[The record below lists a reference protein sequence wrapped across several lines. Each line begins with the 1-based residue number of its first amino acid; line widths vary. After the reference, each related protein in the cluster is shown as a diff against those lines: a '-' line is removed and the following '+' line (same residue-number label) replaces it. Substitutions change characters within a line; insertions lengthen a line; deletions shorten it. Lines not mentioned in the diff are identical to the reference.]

1 MTFFVTWLESLYS
14 KSPRLAQTQ
23 YAGFG
28 NHFKCHSGL
37 LRAFHSVYGQTRVV
51 LVRWG
56 TFATTPLVNLRFAQ
70 TLSPDLMIST
80 RKIFLISFSM
90 KRVELKAA
98 EQYSFFPCPVFDVRM
113 ENGVDLQQTPT
124 DDHPPQLQELPFSL
138 PPYPQMIMD
147 AIEATNGCNKTAI
160 VKHIDSTQIT
170 LPPSHLTLLNYHLNW
185 MKQSGQIVIVKNN
198 YMKPNPNAPPN
209 RGRGRPPKPKPEGDS
224 SHVAV
229 VPAPTPRPRGRPSKS
244 KDS

>member
-1 MTFFVTWLESLYS
+1 MSFFVTWLESLYS

-28 NHFKCHSGL
+28 NHHFKCHSGL

-90 KRVELKAA
+90 KRVELKT
-98 EQYSFFPCPVFDVRM
+98 EQYSFFPCTV
-113 ENGVDLQQTPT
+113 GVDLQQTPT

-138 PPYPQMIMD
+138 PPYPRMIMD

-170 LPPSHLTLLNYHLNW
+170 LPPSHLTLLNYHLNR
-185 MKQSGQIVIVKNN
+185 MKQLHEARSKC
-198 YMKPNPNAPPN
+198 
-209 RGRGRPPKPKPEGDS
+209 S
-224 SHVAV
+224 S
-229 VPAPTPRPRGRPSKS
+229 
-244 KDS
+244 

>member
-1 MTFFVTWLESLYS
+1 MSFFVTWLESLYS

-80 RKIFLISFSM
+80 RKIFLISFS
-90 KRVELKAA
+90 
-98 EQYSFFPCPVFDVRM
+98 
-113 ENGVDLQQTPT
+113 
-124 DDHPPQLQELPFSL
+124 
-138 PPYPQMIMD
+138 I
-147 AIEATNGCNKTAI
+147 
-160 VKHIDSTQIT
+160 
-170 LPPSHLTLLNYHLNW
+170 
-185 MKQSGQIVIVKNN
+185 
-198 YMKPNPNAPPN
+198 YMKPDPNAPPK

-229 VPAPTPRPRGRPSKS
+229 VPAPTPRPRGRPP
-244 KDS
+244 DS

>member
-1 MTFFVTWLESLYS
+1 
-14 KSPRLAQTQ
+14 
-23 YAGFG
+23 
-28 NHFKCHSGL
+28 
-37 LRAFHSVYGQTRVV
+37 
-51 LVRWG
+51 
-56 TFATTPLVNLRFAQ
+56 
-70 TLSPDLMIST
+70 
-80 RKIFLISFSM
+80 
-90 KRVELKAA
+90 
-98 EQYSFFPCPVFDVRM
+98 M

>member
-1 MTFFVTWLESLYS
+1 MNDGEIINKRLFKHEGEAGGRVFQMIVNNVLMSFFVTWLESLYS

-56 TFATTPLVNLRFAQ
+56 TFATTPL
-70 TLSPDLMIST
+70 
-80 RKIFLISFSM
+80 
-90 KRVELKAA
+90 AA
-98 EQYSFFPCPVFDVRM
+98 EQYSFFPCTVFDVRM

-138 PPYPQMIMD
+138 PPYPRMIMD

-160 VKHIDSTQIT
+160 PD
-170 LPPSHLTLLNYHLNW
+170 
-185 MKQSGQIVIVKNN
+185 
-198 YMKPNPNAPPN
+198 PNAPPK

-229 VPAPTPRPRGRPSKS
+229 VPAPTPRPRGRPP
-244 KDS
+244 DS